1 MFRQDSYAPIGIF
14 DSGVGGLTVAK
25 AIMNLM
31 PNEDILY
38 FGDTAHMPYGEK
50 SKEAIIKYSLE
61 ISEFLYQ
68 KGVKVLVIACNSA
81 SATAY
86 EALCEYWK
94 ERLPIVNVI
103 DPVVEY
109 VCEQHFANIGIIGT
123 KATINSGVYSR
134 KIQESCS
141 NVTVNSKATPLLAG
155 MVEEGLAGTEVSR
168 ALIKHY
174 LRDQRFDQLDCMI
187 LGCTHYP
194 LIQEDIKAFF
204 KEQIKILDTP
214 SITAAHL
221 RQVLIDTS
229 LRSPSTYHGEYHF
242 YLSDLTESF
251 KEIASYFLGFQPVLE
266 HVVL

>member
-1 MFRQDSYAPIGIF
+1 MIHRDNYAPIGIF

-25 AIMNLM
+25 AIMSLL

-50 SKEAIIKYSLE
+50 SKEAIIKFSLE
-61 ISEFLYQ
+61 ISEFLYH

-94 ERLPIVNVI
+94 DRLPIVNVI
-103 DPVVEY
+103 DPVVRY
-109 VCEQHFANIGIIGT
+109 VCEQQFTKVGIIGT
-123 KATINSGVYSR
+123 KATINSGVYTR
-134 KIQESCS
+134 KIQNSCS
-141 NVTVNSKATPLLAG
+141 NVIVNSKATPLLAG
-155 MVEEGLAGTEVSR
+155 MIEEGLAGTDVSR
-168 ALIKHY
+168 ALIDHY
-174 LRDQRFDQLDCMI
+174 LRDQRFNNLDCMI

-194 LIQEDIKAFF
+194 LIQEDIHAFF
-204 KEQIKILDTP
+204 NGKVKIVDTP
-214 SITAAHL
+214 SLTATHL
-221 RQVLIDTS
+221 LKVLDNTS
-229 LRSPSTYHGEYHF
+229 LRSPSDYRGEYHF

-251 KEIASYFLGFQPVLE
+251 QHIASYFLGFKPVLE